1 MHKFFAS
8 IFGLFLSPIG
18 LIVLAALDST
28 MFFFLP
34 MAVEGAVVFLTARH
48 RELVWLFPLLAAAGS
63 SAGAAVTFSLG
74 TKIGDEGLKHW
85 IAEQKLKS
93 VQRKIKE
100 KGSIA
105 LGSVGL
111 LPPPF
116 PLAGFILA
124 CGALK
129 VKKVPF
135 FVAFAVARTLRFF
148 AIGILAL
155 FYGKWILRFME
166 STAFRAVVIGFAAIA
181 IAGTAYTIY
190 RLGRDSRRR
199 HRES

>member
-18 LIVLAALDST
+18 LVVLAALDST

-34 MAVEGAVVFLTARH
+34 MAVEGAVVFLTAQH
-48 RELVWLFPLLAAAGS
+48 RELVWLFPLLAAIGS

-85 IAEQKLKS
+85 ISEQKLKS
-93 VQRKIKE
+93 VQRRIKE

-111 LPPPF
+111 LPPP
-116 PLAGFILA
+116 
-124 CGALK
+124 
-129 VKKVPF
+129 
-135 FVAFAVARTLRFF
+135 
-148 AIGILAL
+148 
-155 FYGKWILRFME
+155 
-166 STAFRAVVIGFAAIA
+166 
-181 IAGTAYTIY
+181 
-190 RLGRDSRRR
+190 
-199 HRES
+199 